1 MNDVKDQ
8 SIMEIMGNMKRLSD
22 DILENAHMVS
32 RDYEREQTLFAARTS
47 LENLLTFE
55 LSRDARAQITDM
67 ITTIEGMK

>member
-1 MNDVKDQ
+1 
-8 SIMEIMGNMKRLSD
+8 MGNMKRLSD

-32 RDYEREQTLFAARTS
+32 RDYERDQTLFTARTA